1 MVLGNHQAGKMVLA
15 RLMEITD
22 LVPACTCW
30 LGGEGVNRGVMAS
43 ASIYI
48 LGKMYPYSYAHSW
61 PSPWSQSVLFLPIM
75 FLVLFKL
82 LPPHWTADQVSL
94 WVSKSVH
101 GLHKRKAWTPVD
113 LYLTQMQSM
122 LVFTA
127 SYYGD
132 FSSWHW
138 CPRLRTWVWNWNPT
152 CSSGGI
158 STAKIVNCHIKSPS
172 LLLVFLCG
180 FFFISFVMVMGL
192 LFSWSSGVTD
202 GCLVILVWSWEDM
215 STPFAYSAILTGS
228 LLITL
233 IRD

>member
-1 MVLGNHQAGKMVLA
+1 
-15 RLMEITD
+15 MEITD

-82 LPPHWTADQVSL
+82 LPLTGLQ
-94 WVSKSVH
+94 SKSVCEWASLFI
-101 GLHKRKAWTPVD
+101 GSTRGRPGTPVD
-113 LYLTQMQSM
+113 LCLTQMQSM

-132 FSSWHW
+132 FSSWHC
-138 CPRLRTWVWNWNPT
+138 CPRLRTWVWNWDSM

-158 STAKIVNCHIKSPS
+158 STAKIVNCHIMSPS

-180 FFFISFVMVMGL
+180 FFFISFVRVMGL

-202 GCLVILVWSWEDM
+202 GCLVILVW
-215 STPFAYSAILTGS
+215 P
-228 LLITL
+228 
-233 IRD
+233 